1 MTIRNVVVEQLEWW
15 KAPTSWDHKLRG
27 AYTLQKYTW
36 RHRVQTAPLG
46 NLQEQILDCYSQG
59 FCYFLLASWN
69 HETVNHPLLR
79 LTSTQKKQTCILPEI
94 KGYEETPI
102 WEELSSAP
110 PRLSQGRPLKHIK
123 PPIFEKNV
131 GKLYAH
137 WGAAAWQVMKCW
149 LGLELSIRGRYLETE
164 TIPIIYPRSLTCPL
178 KRTYHPRIPKHWK
191 SCLPT
196 SKQPIFAR
204 GSLFNFKGCS
214 SLPTF

>member
-1 MTIRNVVVEQLEWW
+1 MDSMGVITLMTIRNVVIEQLEWW

-27 AYTLQKYTW
+27 AYTLQQYTS

-69 HETVNHPLLR
+69 HETVNHPLLT

-110 PRLSQGRPLKHIK
+110 PRLSQGRPLRHIK
-123 PPIFEKNV
+123 PPICEKTWGNCTLRGLLLNKSWNADGV
-131 GKLYAH
+131 GTLNSREVSGNRNH
-137 WGAAAWQVMKCW
+137 PNN
-149 LGLELSIRGRYLETE
+149 
-164 TIPIIYPRSLTCPL
+164 IP
-178 KRTYHPRIPKHWK
+178 
-191 SCLPT
+191 
-196 SKQPIFAR
+196 
-204 GSLFNFKGCS
+204 
-214 SLPTF
+214 

>member
-1 MTIRNVVVEQLEWW
+1 MTIRNVVIEQLEWW

-27 AYTLQKYTW
+27 AYTLQQYTS

-69 HETVNHPLLR
+69 HETVNHPLLT

-110 PRLSQGRPLKHIK
+110 PRLSQGRPLRHIK
-123 PPIFEKNV
+123 PPICEKTWGNCTLRGLLLNKSWNADGV
-131 GKLYAH
+131 GTLNSREVSGNRNH
-137 WGAAAWQVMKCW
+137 PNN
-149 LGLELSIRGRYLETE
+149 
-164 TIPIIYPRSLTCPL
+164 IP
-178 KRTYHPRIPKHWK
+178 
-191 SCLPT
+191 
-196 SKQPIFAR
+196 
-204 GSLFNFKGCS
+204 
-214 SLPTF
+214 